1 MFHKHLYEN
10 NPALFMVFD
19 GDGGIMVLSAL
30 LAVCERNPAVTGGF
44 PLLKASD
51 AELLFFL
58 FWWDIMVCLN
68 LHLYLPKVFHLRE
81 ACHWLNIIQYEDV
94 LWLEEIPW

>member
-10 NPALFMVFD
+10 HPALFMVFD
-19 GDGGIMVLSAL
+19 GGGDIMMSSAL
-30 LAVCERNPAVTGGF
+30 LALCERNQAVTGGF

-58 FWWDIMVCLN
+58 F
-68 LHLYLPKVFHLRE
+68 
-81 ACHWLNIIQYEDV
+81 
-94 LWLEEIPW
+94 